1 MILIV
6 MFDRYSS
13 VRWSYLQLFVV
24 LTFLCCSLN
33 LFSRSAFHVGNSHTW
48 DLKPNYG
55 LRKIFEA
62 GDEVLEND
70 WQIVCGQSLDYI
82 VRNPSSA
89 CVFPENYQDYVDAL
103 TDKAWEV
110 VTIQPFPGA
119 TGLAE
124 VEAISDIIDLAG
136 WRSSSGETRYL
147 IYCTWP
153 IVPEGTE
160 LVDFNYDAAWRLPY
174 TSTLNGTLANEE
186 FYIYAMKSI
195 RDQHPD
201 LPIEAIPVGAVL
213 EAFHLEAKGGRISGF
228 SGAGELY
235 RDRYHM
241 NNVGRYIA
249 ALATYTVVTGNTASD
264 LGSDSIAGFGVAEGA
279 VVDRAITGDLRKK
292 LTELVDS
299 VIAQKPFEDLP
310 LTLDCERKGV
320 SFKTYT
326 GYRYTLE
333 HSNDLLNWFDVI
345 DSAAGDSSVFEY
357 SSPESSAVGFWR
369 LLRD

>member
-1 MILIV
+1 
-6 MFDRYSS
+6 
-13 VRWSYLQLFVV
+13 
-24 LTFLCCSLN
+24 
-33 LFSRSAFHVGNSHTW
+33 
-48 DLKPNYG
+48 
-55 LRKIFEA
+55 
-62 GDEVLEND
+62 
-70 WQIVCGQSLDYI
+70 
-82 VRNPSSA
+82 
-89 CVFPENYQDYVDAL
+89 
-103 TDKAWEV
+103 
-110 VTIQPFPGA
+110 
-119 TGLAE
+119 
-124 VEAISDIIDLAG
+124 
-136 WRSSSGETRYL
+136 
-147 IYCTWP
+147 
-153 IVPEGTE
+153 
-160 LVDFNYDAAWRLPY
+160 
-174 TSTLNGTLANEE
+174 
-186 FYIYAMKSI
+186 
-195 RDQHPD
+195 
-201 LPIEAIPVGAVL
+201 
-213 EAFHLEAKGGRISGF
+213 
-228 SGAGELY
+228 
-235 RDRYHM
+235 M